1 MCGRKNTRRAPLGSQ
16 DRSQMDN
23 MDPLCEIV
31 AVGGAPFAVA
41 DLPPTLS
48 GLITLEELREVLRR
62 ISNAGTDAVSE
73 ITVWNMCCL
82 CCPGSGSLL
91 SRFAQAEE
99 ARIAEI
105 ERVNAEVLGAKGLA
119 ATRRV
124 ESVGTQITEF
134 LAIRAMKRV

>member
-1 MCGRKNTRRAPLGSQ
+1 
-16 DRSQMDN
+16 

-31 AVGGAPFAVA
+31 SVGGAPFAVA
-41 DLPPTLS
+41 DLPPPLT

-62 ISNAGTDAVSE
+62 VNEAGGDAVDQ

-91 SRFAQAEE
+91 NRFGQIEE

-105 ERVNAEVLGAKGLA
+105 ERLNVEVLGAKGLSA
-119 ATRRV
+119 ARRV
-124 ESVGTQITEF
+124 EAVGSQITEF
-134 LAIRAMKRV
+134 LSIRALKRV